1 MGYQIAEG
9 GDGRCAPQCATDMR
23 RPCRAGCIPRRASPA
38 GAPPPAAHPAPVRAS
53 AWCGPCG
60 WLPDLGFGATNTA
73 GLNAIIVGLLIA
85 VCGALDAFGIG
96 YIPMRAM
103 RVFGGLAAIL
113 GLWAIVAPFVLTVAG
128 IARWDAIVTGLVTVL
143 VSGYDAWK
151 LPSFAQARHA

>member
-1 MGYQIAEG
+1 MIAG
-9 GDGRCAPQCATDMR
+9 LWFL
-23 RPCRAGCIPRRASPA
+23 ISP
-38 GAPPPAAHPAPVRAS
+38 GI
-53 AWCGPCG
+53 
-60 WLPDLGFGATNTA
+60 LGFGATNAA

-113 GLWAIVAPFVLTVAG
+113 GLWAIVAPFVLNIDG
-128 IARWDAIVTGLVTVL
+128 IARWDAVVTGVVTVL

-151 LPSFAQARHA
+151 LPSFAQASHA